1 VRKKSSGRVLALKA
15 MRKHLVIE
23 ELNVEGT
30 KNERSVLETI
40 QVAYMCSLRPHTLVL
55 KALSY

>member
-1 VRKKSSGRVLALKA
+1 MRKKSSGRVLALKA

-40 QVAYMCSLRPHTLVL
+40 QVASGLIH
-55 KALSY
+55 